1 MIGKVFI
8 YANLEFVLEGVY
20 EATKYEITLYSQVY
34 NGNATTSQ
42 IGSTIPGVFSSY
54 VENGV
59 TKYYRIPATLKIRK
73 GMTIAQSLK
82 LFPNDNTEIEYRE
95 DMFKNACISSSWT
108 YYNSNLNYVLN
119 KWKVNKGDNPA
130 EVVTTIDINQQLT
143 SNMKFTAIFHA
154 YNK

>member
-1 MIGKVFI
+1 MFNNIC
-8 YANLEFVLEGVY
+8 
-20 EATKYEITLYSQVY
+20 
-34 NGNATTSQ
+34 
-42 IGSTIPGVFSSY
+42 IP
-54 VENGV
+54 
-59 TKYYRIPATLKIRK
+59 P
-73 GMTIAQSLK
+73 
-82 LFPNDNTEIEYRE
+82 
-95 DMFKNACISSSWT
+95 SWP